1 MNGTPAAQMYIK
13 DKSVPVVVLV
23 SSQHGG
29 LGIIRSLGREGIPI
43 YGVHQSKWE
52 PAAHSRFLQRVFVWD
67 FSSAA
72 ADNSVKFLLELAQTI
87 GKRPVLIPT
96 SDVTAGFVA
105 GNAGRLADQY
115 LLATP
120 SAEVVHQFSCK
131 KRTHDLCRKLG
142 VPTAV
147 TALVQSKD
155 EALDFARTWN
165 FPIIVKGPDGAFRL
179 RKNGTGRVAIVRGE
193 EELLNIFD
201 LNSNGRDPG
210 LILQEYIAGG
220 DATVWM
226 FNGYFNEESECL
238 FGATGRKLRQFPAH
252 RGSTS
257 LGICEKNEAVEAQTA
272 RLMEAV
278 RYRGPLDMGYRFD
291 ARGGQYKLLD
301 VNPRIGSTFRLF
313 AAENGLDVS
322 RVLYLHLT
330 QQTIPRSR
338 VREGRKWIVEN
349 NDLVS
354 SLRGMREGELTPCGW
369 LRSLRGVQ
377 ERAWLAWDDLAP
389 LAMLPLLLRRKQF
402 PNGRT

>member
-1 MNGTPAAQMYIK
+1 MDIK
-13 DKSVPVVVLV
+13 DNSVPVVVLV

-29 LGIIRSLGREGIPI
+29 LGIIRSLGREGIPV

-67 FSSAA
+67 FSSAS
-72 ADNSVKFLLELAQTI
+72 ADDSVKFLLEVAQRI
-87 GKRPVLIPT
+87 GKRSILIPT
-96 SDVTAGFVA
+96 SDVTACFVA

-131 KRTHDLCRKLG
+131 KRTYDLCQKLG
-142 VPTAV
+142 MPTAV
-147 TALVQSKD
+147 TALVQSKE
-155 EALDFARTWN
+155 EALDFAQTWR
-165 FPIIVKGPDGAFRL
+165 FPVIVKGQDGAFRL
-179 RKNGTGRVAIVRGE
+179 RKNETARVAIVAGE
-193 EELLNIFD
+193 QELLDIFT
-201 LNSNGRDPG
+201 LNSMTGSPG

-226 FNGYFNEESECL
+226 FNGYFDEQSECL

-257 LGICEKNEAVEAQTA
+257 LGICEKNEVVEAQTT

-291 ARGGQYKLLD
+291 ARDGEYKLLD

-330 QQTIPRSR
+330 QQTIPPSP
-338 VREGRKWIVEN
+338 VCEGRKWIVEN

-354 SLRGMREGELTPCGW
+354 SLRGMREGELTVGGW
-369 LRSLRGVQ
+369 LRSLQGVQ
-377 ERAWLAWDDLAP
+377 EGAWLAWDDLAP

-402 PNGRT
+402 PQRAM

>member
-1 MNGTPAAQMYIK
+1 MHIK
-13 DKSVPVVVLV
+13 EKSVPVVVLV

-29 LGIIRSLGREGIPI
+29 LGIIRSLGREGIPV
-43 YGVHQSKWE
+43 YGIHQSKWE
-52 PAAHSRFLQRVFVWD
+52 PAARSRFLQRVLVWD

-72 ADNSVKFLLELAQTI
+72 ADDSVKFLLELAQTI
-87 GKRPVLIPT
+87 GKRLVLIPT
-96 SDVTAGFVA
+96 SDITAGVVA
-105 GNAGRLADQY
+105 GNAGALRAQY

-120 SAEVVHQFSCK
+120 SSEVVHQFSCK
-131 KRTHDLCRKLG
+131 KRTHDLCQKLG
-142 VPTAV
+142 VATAA
-147 TALVQSKD
+147 TALVQSKE
-155 EALDFARTWN
+155 EALDFARTWK
-165 FPIIVKGPDGAFRL
+165 FPVIVKGQDGAFL
-179 RKNGTGRVAIVRGE
+179 QKKNENARVAIVGGE
-193 EELLNIFD
+193 QELLNIFD
-201 LNSNGRDPG
+201 LNSNGGDPG
-210 LILQEYIAGG
+210 LILQEYIAG
-220 DATVWM
+220 DDDTVWM
-226 FNGYFNEESECL
+226 FNGYFNEQSECL

-257 LGICEKNEAVEAQTA
+257 LGICEKNETVQAQTA

-291 ARGGQYKLLD
+291 ARDGQYKLLD

-330 QQTIPRSR
+330 QQTIPPSP
-338 VREGRKWIVEN
+338 VCEGRKWIVEN

-354 SLRGMREGELTPCGW
+354 SLRGMRKGELTAGAW
-369 LRSLRGVQ
+369 FRSLQGVQ
-377 ERAWLAWDDLAP
+377 EGAWLAWDDLAP

>member
-1 MNGTPAAQMYIK
+1 MHIK
-13 DKSVPVVVLV
+13 ENSVPVVVLV

-29 LGIIRSLGREGIPI
+29 LGIIRSLGREGIPV

-52 PAAHSRFLQRVFVWD
+52 AAARSRFLQRVFVWD
-67 FSSAA
+67 FSSATV
-72 ADNSVKFLLELAQTI
+72 DDSVKFLLKLAQTI
-87 GKRPVLIPT
+87 EKKPILIPT
-96 SDVTAGFVA
+96 SDVTAGVVA
-105 GNAGRLADQY
+105 ENAGQLGDQY

-120 SAEVVHQFSCK
+120 SSEVVHQFSCK
-131 KRTHDLCRKLG
+131 KRTHDLCHKLG

-147 TALVQSKD
+147 TALVQSKE

-165 FPIIVKGPDGAFRL
+165 FPIIVKGRDGAFRL
-179 RKNGTGRVAIVRGE
+179 RKKETARIAIVSGE
-193 EELLNIFD
+193 QELLNIFD
-201 LNSNGRDPG
+201 QNLMTGAPG

-220 DATVWM
+220 DDTVWM
-226 FNGYFNEESECL
+226 FNGYFNDQSQCL

-257 LGICEKNEAVEAQTA
+257 LGICAKNETVEAQTA

-291 ARGGQYKLLD
+291 ARDGQYKLLD

-330 QQTIPRSR
+330 QQTIPPSP
-338 VREGRKWIVEN
+338 VCEGRKWIVEN

-354 SLRGMREGELTPCGW
+354 SLRGMRKGELTAGAW
-369 LRSLRGVQ
+369 FRSLQGVQ
-377 ERAWLAWDDLAP
+377 EGAWLAWDDLAP